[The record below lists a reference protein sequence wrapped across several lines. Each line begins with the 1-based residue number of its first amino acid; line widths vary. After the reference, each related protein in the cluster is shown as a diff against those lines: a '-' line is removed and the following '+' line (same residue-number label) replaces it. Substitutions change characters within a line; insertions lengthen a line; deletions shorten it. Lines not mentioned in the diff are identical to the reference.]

1 MVCLAPRAPGDSVR
15 PRRLADVVVRPLNFT
30 VRSPARKP
38 MRYWY
43 SLGRSR
49 WFGARLY
56 VHLSVIV
63 VTVVVALA
71 AIQNPAYAAV
81 TLASFLGVT
90 LLHELGH
97 AAVAHH
103 FGYDVLGLWLAAV
116 HGRCEFQ
123 APETSWEHSLI
134 AWGGVAAQ
142 LVVALP
148 LLAFDACWQKSL
160 GLLGPVVLIL
170 GYYSCVTVIFNLLPL
185 RGLDGQL
192 AWRII
197 PLLRQR
203 YEARRTVQSML
214 GRSSRRSNNRWR
226 GP

>member
-1 MVCLAPRAPGDSVR
+1 
-15 PRRLADVVVRPLNFT
+15 
-30 VRSPARKP
+30 
-38 MRYWY
+38 MRFWY

-56 VHLSVIV
+56 VHLSVLI

-71 AIQNPAYAAV
+71 AVQSPAYAAV

-97 AAVAHH
+97 ASVAHH
-103 FGYDVLGLWLAAV
+103 FGYPVEGIWLAAV

-123 APETSWEHSLI
+123 SPETPWEHSLI

-142 LVVALP
+142 FIVAAP
-148 LLAFDACWQKSL
+148 LLALDSVWHHSL
-160 GLLGPVVLIL
+160 GVLGPVVLIL
-170 GYYSCVTVIFNLLPL
+170 GYYSVLTIIFNLLPL
-185 RGLDGQL
+185 RGLDGRL

-197 PLLRQR
+197 PLMRQR
-203 YEARRTVQSML
+203 LEARRVVRGAL
-214 GRSSRRSNNRWR
+214 RRGRGR
-226 GP
+226 

>member
-1 MVCLAPRAPGDSVR
+1 MAPRALADSVR
-15 PRRLADVVVRPLNFT
+15 VRRLAGVGGRPLNFT
-30 VRSPARKP
+30 VSSPEPKL

-49 WFGARLY
+49 WFGAQLH
-56 VHLSVIV
+56 VHVSVIV
-63 VTVVVALA
+63 VTAVVALA
-71 AIQNPAYAAV
+71 AIHNPLFAAV

-103 FGYDVLGLWLAAV
+103 FGYAVKGLWLAVV

-142 LVVALP
+142 LAVALP
-148 LLAFDACWQKSL
+148 LLVFDAFWQKSL

-170 GYYSCVTVIFNLLPL
+170 GYYSCVTVLLNLLPV
-185 RGLDGQL
+185 RDFDGQL

-203 YEARRTVQSML
+203 HEAGRAVRTML
-214 GRSSRRSNNRWR
+214 GRGSRRPNRRWR